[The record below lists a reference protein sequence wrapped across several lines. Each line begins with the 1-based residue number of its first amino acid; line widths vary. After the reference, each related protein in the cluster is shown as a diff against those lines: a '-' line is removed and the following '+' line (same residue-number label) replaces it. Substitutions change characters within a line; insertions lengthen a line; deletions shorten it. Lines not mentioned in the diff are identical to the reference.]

1 MNLQK
6 TKYNK
11 IETLLPRFCEGLAT
25 EQEKLL
31 IEEWMA
37 EDELNRKQVNQ
48 IHSIYLAIDTLNIL
62 KTIDTEKALKNT
74 KKKTQNIQSLYP
86 SSNTSKRYILRTWLS
101 IAASFALL
109 LVFFYFYIIPK
120 EPKDNFLKIAQEMKG
135 LIPKDESTKVSLF
148 FSDTEKIEV
157 DNNSKIVY
165 STNGQVNINT
175 NQLTRQ
181 ADKVTYNQIIVP
193 KGKRSQ
199 IVLADNSKIW
209 INSDSRLVYPTS
221 FTGKYREIFVEGE
234 AYLEVAHNADIPFIV
249 KTSGF
254 TVQVLGTSFNV
265 SAYKGEK
272 NASVVL
278 VSGSVNIEDE
288 EKHQIKMSPNECVE
302 LTQNTISSKKNVD
315 VTDYISWVKG
325 LWILKGEP
333 LGKVVKLLEKYYGVK
348 IQYDH
353 SFADKRIYGE
363 LFLNNDINQVI
374 QSIIAALPLNF
385 YRKNDTIFIEQLH

>member
-120 EPKDNFLKIAQEMKG
+120 EPKDNFLEIAQEMKG

-148 FSDTEKIEV
+148 FRTLKNRS
-157 DNNSKIVY
+157 
-165 STNGQVNINT
+165 GQ
-175 NQLTRQ
+175 
-181 ADKVTYNQIIVP
+181 
-193 KGKRSQ
+193 
-199 IVLADNSKIW
+199 
-209 INSDSRLVYPTS
+209 
-221 FTGKYREIFVEGE
+221 
-234 AYLEVAHNADIPFIV
+234 
-249 KTSGF
+249 
-254 TVQVLGTSFNV
+254 
-265 SAYKGEK
+265 
-272 NASVVL
+272 
-278 VSGSVNIEDE
+278 
-288 EKHQIKMSPNECVE
+288 
-302 LTQNTISSKKNVD
+302 
-315 VTDYISWVKG
+315 
-325 LWILKGEP
+325 
-333 LGKVVKLLEKYYGVK
+333 
-348 IQYDH
+348 
-353 SFADKRIYGE
+353 
-363 LFLNNDINQVI
+363 
-374 QSIIAALPLNF
+374 
-385 YRKNDTIFIEQLH
+385 